1 MTGARL
7 VYLEARRAA
16 GSLVVVILAAVV
28 TVVSTVS
35 MWGRMTVWPTVGA
48 DIAVSLSATGL
59 AGMLVAS
66 TAILRQA
73 RPELA
78 AMLDC
83 SSITPGGRRFQVIC
97 GATAGVGLIAAG
109 SLGIQVA
116 AGSLGSISIGSFP
129 TADLV
134 SGVATAM
141 VYTALG
147 GALACFFRSAIA
159 APVAAAVLFLAFFIA
174 PDWWL
179 LPVVPDEGLFV
190 LPPRPPGWHALY
202 VLALLAVVLCSL
214 TPALMGRVAGTAG
227 IAAMVVMVVVFGAL
241 TLGSSARQ
249 ELEAL
254 GDPHRQDDV
263 PRTAAASVCVHR
275 SVRMCF
281 NPQFASW
288 VGLWQAAVAPIAIR
302 IPPMVRAGLP
312 TIRQEAPL
320 GLVDQN
326 VPPYIGVPVTWGR
339 HGADV
344 NDRRRLA
351 GSVAAAAVG
360 LPFGQHRAGPVGC
373 DGTGQARTIV
383 ALWLEAATVEPGQL
397 QRVRRTIFDQH
408 GRTQEV
414 TYWTSDLGA
423 ISYSTEDQRLAV
435 ALSRTAGVAPL
446 VWAHWTELVN
456 PSTTNTRLSEILGV
470 WSDPG
475 SLATGGNRCP

>member
-1 MTGARL
+1 MTGPRL

-16 GSLVVVILAAVV
+16 GSPVVVVLAAVV

-35 MWGRMTVWPTVGA
+35 MWGRMTVWPAVGA

-73 RPELA
+73 RPALT

-109 SLGIQVA
+109 SLGIQIA

-129 TADLV
+129 TDDLV
-134 SGVATAM
+134 SGAAAAM
-141 VYTALG
+141 LYTALG
-147 GALACFFRSAIA
+147 GALASLVRSPIA
-159 APVAAAVLFLAFFIA
+159 APVAAAVLFLALFIA

-190 LPPRPPGWHALY
+190 LPPRPPGWHVLY
-202 VLALLAVVLCSL
+202 VLALLAVVLSSL
-214 TPALMGRVAGTAG
+214 TPAMIGRIAGSSA
-227 IAAMVVMVVVFGAL
+227 IATMMAVVVVCGAA
-241 TLGSSARQ
+241 TLGSSAHRG
-249 ELEAL
+249 LVAL
-254 GDPHRQDDV
+254 GDPHRQDDI
-263 PRTAAASVCVHR
+263 PRTAAATVCVDR
-275 SVRMCF
+275 SMRMCF
-281 NPQFASW
+281 DPQFASW
-288 VGLWQAAVAPIAIR
+288 VALWQAAVAPIATR
-302 IPPMVRAGLP
+302 IPPAVRAGLP

-326 VPPYIGVPVTWGR
+326 VPPYIAVPVTWGR
-339 HGADV
+339 NGADI

-351 GSVAAAAVG
+351 GAVAAAAVG
-360 LPFGQHRAGPVGC
+360 LPFGQQRAGPVGC

-383 ALWLEAATVEPGQL
+383 GLWLEAATVEPGQP
-397 QRVRRTIFDQH
+397 QRVHRTIVDQH

-423 ISYSTEDQRLAV
+423 VAYSTEDQRLAT
-435 ALSRTAGVAPL
+435 ALSGTAGIAPH

-456 PSTTNTRLSEILGV
+456 PATTTARLSEILGV
-470 WSDPG
+470 RSDPG
-475 SLATGGNRCP
+475 SLTTGGERCS